1 MSGENQMGRTWGLVA
16 LAAGMGMAAPSA
28 AQAGGVEE
36 LKVGVLA
43 HNVCIT
49 NCKNA
54 DKEDGPVVDLQVNFE
69 SPSFLGWAGSPRPY
83 VALAPNVSG
92 DTSFAAAGLE
102 WRWEFVDGWALTPG
116 VGYAVHNGEVKNAFP
131 NGDPRATQ
139 FSNENVLY
147 GSRDLF
153 RSSIGL
159 QHEFTAKWN
168 AEVFFT
174 HYSHGQIL
182 GSGRNQGT
190 DQGGVRIGYRFGD

>member
-1 MSGENQMGRTWGLVA
+1 MSRIMGLAV
-16 LAAGMGMAAPSA
+16 LAAGATIAAPPA
-28 AQAGGVEE
+28 AHAGAVEE
-36 LKVGVLA
+36 LKVGPLA
-43 HNVCIT
+43 HNICVT

-54 DKEDGPVVDLQVNFE
+54 DKEDGPVIDAQLNFR
-69 SPSFLGWAGSPRPY
+69 SPDFLDWAFSPRPY
-83 VALAPNVSG
+83 LAIAPNVSG

-102 WRWEFVDGWALTPG
+102 WRWEFVDGWAITPG
-116 VGYAVHNGEVKNAFP
+116 VGYAIHDGEVKNAFP

-139 FSNENVLY
+139 FSAEHVLY

-159 QHEFTAKWN
+159 QHEFTAKWS
-168 AEVFFT
+168 AEAYFV

-190 DQGGVRIGYRFGD
+190 DQAGVRIGYRFGE

>member
-1 MSGENQMGRTWGLVA
+1 MNRLACLA
-16 LAAGMGMAAPSA
+16 LAVVGTSIGGTANAGAIEEIK
-28 AQAGGVEE
+28 AGP
-36 LKVGVLA
+36 LA

-54 DKEDGPVVDLQVNFE
+54 DKEDGPVVDVQVNFR
-69 SPSFLGWAGSPRPY
+69 SPSFLHWAGSPRPY
-83 VALAPNVSG
+83 LAIAPNVSG
-92 DTSFAAAGLE
+92 DTSFATAGLE

-116 VGYAVHNGEVKNAFP
+116 FGYAFHDGEVKNAFP

-139 FSNENVLY
+139 FSAGHVLY

-153 RSSIGL
+153 RNSIGL
-159 QHEFTAKWN
+159 QREFGANWSGE
-168 AEVFFT
+168 AFFV

-190 DQGGVRIGYRFGD
+190 DQAGVRIGYRFGD